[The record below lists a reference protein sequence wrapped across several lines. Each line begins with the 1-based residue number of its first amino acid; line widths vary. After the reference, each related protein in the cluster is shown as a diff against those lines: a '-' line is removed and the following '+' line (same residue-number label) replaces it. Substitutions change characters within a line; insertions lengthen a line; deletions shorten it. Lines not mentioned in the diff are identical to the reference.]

1 MPIFRPF
8 HMETKFEEENSY
20 QGVGSFIIEIVKIFI
35 LAFLIIMPIRLF
47 LFQPFFVQGD
57 SMYPT
62 FKNGEY
68 LIINELGYKETTI
81 GVGEKEF
88 FTVDY
93 FKELER
99 FDIAVFRYPK
109 DPEKYFIKRVVG
121 LPGEK
126 IEIKDG
132 EVKIYN
138 SENPNG
144 LILDEEYL
152 NEKILTANS
161 VHESPWQ
168 LGEDEYFMMGDNR
181 TGSSD
186 SRLWGPLPKYDVIG
200 KVIFRAW
207 PFNRINIL

>member
-1 MPIFRPF
+1 
-8 HMETKFEEENSY
+8 METNFKEENGY

-35 LAFLIIMPIRLF
+35 LAFLIIVPIRLF

-62 FKNGEY
+62 YENGEY
-68 LIINELGYKETTI
+68 LIINELGYKRTTI
-81 GVGEKEF
+81 GIGEKEF

-99 FDIAVFRYPK
+99 FDVAVFRYPK
-109 DPEKYFIKRVVG
+109 DPDKYFIKRVVG

-126 IEIKDG
+126 VEIKDG
-132 EVKIYN
+132 KVKIYN

-144 LILDEEYL
+144 LML
-152 NEKILTANS
+152 NEEEHLTDKILTANA

-168 LGEDEYFMMGDNR
+168 LEEDEYFMMGDNR
-181 TGSSD
+181 GGSSD
-186 SRLWGPLPKYDVIG
+186 SRLWGPLSKDKVIG
-200 KVIFRAW
+200 RAIFRAW

>member
-1 MPIFRPF
+1 
-8 HMETKFEEENSY
+8 METNFEEENGY

-35 LAFLIIMPIRLF
+35 LAFLIIVPIRLF

-62 FKNGEY
+62 YENGEY
-68 LIINELGYKETTI
+68 LIINELGYKRTTI
-81 GVGEKEF
+81 GIGEKEF

-99 FDIAVFRYPK
+99 FDVAVFRYPK
-109 DPEKYFIKRVVG
+109 DPDKYFIKRVVG

-126 IEIKDG
+126 VEIKDG
-132 EVKIYN
+132 KVKIYN

-144 LILDEEYL
+144 LML
-152 NEKILTANS
+152 NEEEHLTDKILTANA

-168 LGEDEYFMMGDNR
+168 LEEDEYFMMGDNR
-181 TGSSD
+181 GGSSD
-186 SRLWGPLPKYDVIG
+186 SRLWGPLSKNEVIG
-200 KVIFRAW
+200 RAIFRAW
-207 PFNRINIL
+207 PLNRINIL